1 MRRTASGTLPCSTI
15 TRAEQ
20 PALRSHGPSAFLR
33 SLSCWP
39 VLITHGIEDEIV
51 LHTMSERH
59 ARLIQHAKTSSYADT
74 GHATFWEAPE
84 RFNRELRTSR

>member
-1 MRRTASGTLPCSTI
+1 
-15 TRAEQ
+15 
-20 PALRSHGPSAFLR
+20 
-33 SLSCWP
+33 
-39 VLITHGIEDEIV
+39 LITHGIEDEIV

-84 RFNRELRTSR
+84 RFNRELRASR